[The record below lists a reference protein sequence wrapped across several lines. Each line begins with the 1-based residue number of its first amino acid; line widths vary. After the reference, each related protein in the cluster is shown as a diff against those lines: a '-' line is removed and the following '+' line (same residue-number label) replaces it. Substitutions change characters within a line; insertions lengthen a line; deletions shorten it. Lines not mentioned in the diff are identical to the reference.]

1 MVRTS
6 KQPKREGTRRL
17 QRRGR
22 ARLLRRLRNYFLT
35 GIIVTAPIGI
45 TAYVAW
51 LVVDIADSRI
61 TPLIPAKYSPET
73 YLPFGIPGLGL
84 IILFLLLTLVGF
96 LSVNFLGRTIVR
108 FGERM
113 VGRMPVVRS
122 VYGALKQIF
131 ETVLAQSSTSFRE
144 VVLVEY
150 PRRGIWAIGLVTSV
164 TRGQVQNM
172 TEDDVVNIFLP
183 TTPNPT
189 SGFLLFVPRRD
200 LLTLDMTVEE
210 GLKMVVSGGL
220 VTPEDRRPRE
230 VRARPQIPARPPEP
244 ATAGRPERLQP
255 VTEPASAEKESEGES
270 SEPVLTPARARSSS

>member
-1 MVRTS
+1 MTEQTPSDR
-6 KQPKREGTRRL
+6 TRRRDRRA
-17 QRRGR
+17 RRGR

-35 GIIVTAPIGI
+35 GIIVAAPIGI
-45 TAYVAW
+45 TAWVAW
-51 LVVDIADSRI
+51 KIVDIADSSI
-61 TPLIPAKYSPET
+61 TPLIPAKYNPET

-84 IILFLLLTLVGF
+84 LILLVLLTLVGF
-96 LSVNFLGRTIVR
+96 LSVNYLGRTVVR

-122 VYGALKQIF
+122 VYSALKQIF

-150 PRRGIWAIGLVTSV
+150 PRRGIWAIGLVTGV
-164 TRGQVQNM
+164 TRGQVQNT

-189 SGFLLFVPRRD
+189 SGFLLFVPRKD
-200 LLTLDMTVEE
+200 LITLDMTVEE

-220 VTPEDRRPRE
+220 VTPEDRRPE
-230 VRARPQIPARPPEP
+230 EIRARPQIPSRQAEP
-244 ATAGRPERLQP
+244 ATAGRPDHLQP
-255 VTEPASAEKESEGES
+255 VPKAESAGE
-270 SEPVLTPARARSSS
+270 

>member
-1 MVRTS
+1 MTS
-6 KQPKREGTRRL
+6 QPIKQPKGRRT
-17 QRRGR
+17 RRGR

-45 TAYVAW
+45 TAYISW

-61 TPLIPAKYSPET
+61 TPLIPAKYNPET

-84 IILFLLLTLVGF
+84 VILFLLLTLVGF
-96 LSVNFLGRTIVR
+96 LSVNFFGRTIVR
-108 FGERM
+108 FGERV
-113 VGRMPVVRS
+113 VGRMPVIRS

-150 PRRGIWAIGLVTSV
+150 PRRGIWAIGLVTSL

-220 VTPEDRRPRE
+220 VTPEDRRPQE
-230 VRARPQIPARPPEP
+230 VRERPQIPSRPPEP
-244 ATAGRPERLQP
+244 ATAGRPEHLQP
-255 VTEPASAEKESEGES
+255 VPAEADGDRES
-270 SEPVLTPARARSSS
+270 PAPARARSSS